1 MRTFF
6 REFNRKEEL
15 HCVTKNTNSQQIE
28 VGRVGHNAKLR
39 KNLSRENFETIKQS
53 LMV

>member
-1 MRTFF
+1 MKIFF

-39 KNLSRENFETIKQS
+39 KKLSREKFETTKQS
-53 LMV
+53 FMV